1 MALVLALAVGAQWL
15 GWRLRLPALLF
26 LLVIGFALGQWVTPD
41 EIIGRQLLFDGVN
54 LSVAIILFEG
64 SLGLKLRE
72 VRDLG
77 RPILR
82 LCTVTAGIAWV
93 LITLAAMALG
103 FDGRVSL
110 LLGAIL
116 IVTGPTVINPIL
128 RQLRPTRR
136 VSALLRW
143 EGIVVD
149 PLGAILALLVYQ
161 AISSIGG
168 SSIGQG
174 VLDLALTLLVGL
186 LFAAPIGWVVTA
198 MMRRHLIP
206 DFLQGVIFV
215 GVAVGTCVG
224 ANFLREES
232 GLVAVTML
240 GIYLANQRNLE
251 LEPVIEFK
259 EHLQV
264 LLVGVLFIMLAGR
277 VTPSQI
283 GDILPTGLIFVAL
296 LVLVIRPVS
305 VMLGLTRTETTR
317 QERILM
323 AFMAPR
329 GIVAASVAS
338 IFAMEF
344 SESASHVREQAKE
357 IAESDPERAKQLVSF
372 ADQIAGM
379 ASQVDR
385 LVPLV
390 FLVIVCTVAIY
401 GLGIGRLAGKLG
413 LASASPRGVMFAGSP
428 AWSIDTAKTLRDLD
442 VPTLIVTRR
451 AYDLYAAR
459 KAGLR
464 CEAADFLSEY
474 ATEDMDLA
482 GIASM
487 VACTPDDDTNS
498 IASVHYRRALGR
510 ANVFQLERLD
520 EGDAEDATTGTAQI
534 LKARTAFDP
543 PTTHSAMDKMWR
555 SGKRVR
561 RVELDENRTWEQF
574 RQAMPEAVVM
584 FVVKPS
590 SVNVANVDM
599 NGPKDGDTI
608 IYLGDEWKDVPEPA
622 PAEDEE
628 PKRQTMSVPSSE
640 EAVRDRIDAD
650 RKAAAEKGKA
660 ASAGSDGFGP
670 SGATPGHA
678 ERAGL
683 GPTVDVRD
691 EEPVRPHVEEL
702 SPGRPSPMSA
712 DSPSEW

>member
-1 MALVLALAVGAQWL
+1 MALVLVLAVGAQWF

-41 EIIGRQLLFDGVN
+41 EIFGRKLLFDGVN
-54 LSVAIILFEG
+54 LSVAIVLFEG

-77 RPILR
+77 RPIFR
-82 LCTVTAGIAWV
+82 LCTVTAGVAWG
-93 LITLAAMALG
+93 LITAAAMVLG

-161 AISSIGG
+161 AITSIDG
-168 SSIGQG
+168 SSIGKG
-174 VLDLALTLLVGL
+174 VLNLGLTLLVGL
-186 LFAAPIGWVVTA
+186 LFAAPIGWIVSAV
-198 MMRRHLIP
+198 MKQHLIP

-215 GVAVGTCVG
+215 GIAVGTCVG
-224 ANFLREES
+224 ANAFQEES

-264 LLVGVLFIMLAGR
+264 LVVGVLCIMLAGR

-283 GDILPTGLIFVAL
+283 LDILPTGLIFVAL
-296 LVLVIRPVS
+296 LVLVIRPAS
-305 VMLGLTRTETTR
+305 VQLGLVGTEATR
-317 QERILM
+317 QERTLM
-323 AFMAPR
+323 SFMAPR

-338 IFAMEF
+338 IFAMQF
-344 SESASHVREQAKE
+344 SASANHVRQQARQV
-357 IAESDPERAKQLVSF
+357 AESDPGRSKQLFSF
-372 ADQIAGM
+372 ANQIAGM
-379 ASQVDR
+379 ASEVDR

-401 GLGIGRLAGKLG
+401 GLGIGRLAEKLG

-428 AWSIDTAKTLRDLD
+428 TWTIDTAKTLRDLD
-442 VPTLIVTRR
+442 VSTLIVTRR

-510 ANVFQLERLD
+510 ANVFQLERMD
-520 EGDAEDATTGTAQI
+520 EADDGDATTGTAQS

-543 PTTHSAMDKMWR
+543 PTSYSAMDKLWR

-561 RVELDENRTWEQF
+561 RVKLDENRSWERF
-574 RQAMPEAVVM
+574 REAMPDAVVM

-590 SVNVANVDM
+590 SVNVATDEM
-599 NGPKDGDTI
+599 NTPREDDII
-608 IYLGDEWKDVPEPA
+608 IYLGDEWKDA
-622 PAEDEE
+622 PKSVAAQEVGSN
-628 PKRQTMSVPSSE
+628 RQPMSVPSSE

-650 RKAAAEKGKA
+650 RKAAEGEDT
-660 ASAGSDGFGP
+660 ASASKASGEGSAEAVP
-670 SGATPGHA
+670 S
-678 ERAGL
+678 
-683 GPTVDVRD
+683 
-691 EEPVRPHVEEL
+691 
-702 SPGRPSPMSA
+702 
-712 DSPSEW
+712 

>member
-26 LLVIGFALGQWVTPD
+26 LLVIGFTLGQWVTPD
-41 EIIGRQLLFDGVN
+41 EIFGRELLFAGVN

-77 RPILR
+77 RPIVR
-82 LCTVTAGIAWV
+82 LCTTTVAVAWGLMTV
-93 LITLAAMALG
+93 AAAALG
-103 FDGRVSL
+103 FDWRVSL

-116 IVTGPTVINPIL
+116 FVTGPTVINPIL

-161 AISSIGG
+161 AITSIDG
-168 SSIGQG
+168 SHALGRG
-174 VLDLALTLLVGL
+174 VLNLGLTILTAVVIAVPVGVIL
-186 LFAAPIGWVVTA
+186 TTL
-198 MMRRHLIP
+198 MKRHLIP

-215 GVAVGTCVG
+215 AVAVGTTVG
-224 ANFLREES
+224 ADALREES
-232 GLVAVTML
+232 GLLAVTIL
-240 GIYLANQRNLE
+240 GVYLANQRNLE

-264 LLVGVLFIMLAGR
+264 LLVGALFIMLAGR
-277 VTPSQI
+277 VTPAQI
-283 GDILPTGLIFVAL
+283 LDILPIGLIFVL
-296 LVLVIRPVS
+296 ILVVIVRPVS
-305 VMLGLTRTETTR
+305 VLVGLAGTETTR
-317 QERILM
+317 QERTLM
-323 AFMAPR
+323 ACMAPR
-329 GIVAASVAS
+329 GIIAASVSS

-344 SESASHVREQAKE
+344 SSSADAVREEAASVAK
-357 IAESDPERAKQLVSF
+357 SDPTRATQLREF
-372 ADQIAGM
+372 ADQIAAMGV
-379 ASQVDR
+379 QVDR
-385 LVPLV
+385 IVPLV

-401 GLGIGRLAGKLG
+401 GLGIGRLAERLG

-428 AWSIDTAKTLRDLD
+428 AWSIDTAKMLRDLD

-482 GIASM
+482 GISSM
-487 VACTPDDDTNS
+487 VACTPDDNTNS

-510 ANVFQLERLD
+510 ANVFQLERHD
-520 EGDAEDATTGTAQI
+520 EGDKEDSTTGTAQI

-543 PTTHSAMDKMWR
+543 PTSHSVMDKLWR

-561 RVELDENRTWEQF
+561 RVTLGEDIDWEGF
-574 RQAMPEAVVM
+574 RAAMPDAVVM
-584 FVVKPS
+584 FVVRPS
-590 SVNVANVDM
+590 SVAVANDEM
-599 NGPKDGDTI
+599 SDPKAGDTI
-608 IYLGDEWKDVPEPA
+608 IYLGDEIPAAEVPEHSGA
-622 PAEDEE
+622 VEA
-628 PKRQTMSVPSSE
+628 RVGRSE
-640 EAVRDRIDAD
+640 ERRSGDDRAV
-650 RKAAAEKGKA
+650 EKE
-660 ASAGSDGFGP
+660 SDHE
-670 SGATPGHA
+670 PGH
-678 ERAGL
+678 G
-683 GPTVDVRD
+683 D
-691 EEPVRPHVEEL
+691 EAVLPDEEL
-702 SPGRPSPMSA
+702 SPGRPSPMSPE
-712 DSPSEW
+712 SPSEW